1 MSFQK
6 KLSLRFQS
14 PWLAFKR

>member
-14 PWLAFKR
+14 HWLAFKR